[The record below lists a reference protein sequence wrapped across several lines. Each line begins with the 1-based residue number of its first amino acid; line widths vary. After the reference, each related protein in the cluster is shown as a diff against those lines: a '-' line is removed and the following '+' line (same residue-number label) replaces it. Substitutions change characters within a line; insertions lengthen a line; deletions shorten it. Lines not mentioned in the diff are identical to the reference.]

1 MEEKTEI
8 IIDDKLLKDK
18 IYLIRGVQVML
29 DSDLA
34 EIYGYTTKRL
44 NEQVKNNIEK
54 FDEED
59 LMFQL
64 TKEEAET
71 ILRSKIL
78 TLEQEEY
85 NLRSKFSTSSL
96 ENTPNSS
103 RTKFSTLSEDKLN
116 LRSNNS
122 TLEQENLNL
131 RSKILTS
138 SWGGT
143 RYTPYAFTEQGVYML
158 MTVLKGELATKQS
171 KALVRLFKQMKDYIV
186 DNQQTINQ
194 RDFLRLSLQT
204 AENAQNIIKF
214 RQKLTEIDDKV
225 ESVVSNLGD
234 MVRKSELSPIML
246 NLGKPEIPHGWLIL
260 NGQPVESE
268 LAYQQ
273 IYTLANKS
281 IAIIENYIS
290 LKTLVLFKHAKQNVS
305 ITIYTD
311 NINNGLHKVE
321 FDDFCKE
328 YSGLKI
334 EIRKADNIF
343 HDRYIILD
351 YNSPDEKIYHCGSS
365 SKDGGRKVTTITKI
379 DDTSIYKPLLAQ
391 LQKKQILVLK

>member
-1 MEEKTEI
+1 MEEKTEV
-8 IIDDKLLKDK
+8 IIDEQILKDK

-54 FDEED
+54 FDEDD

-85 NLRSKFSTSSL
+85 NLRSKISTSSL
-96 ENTPNSS
+96 VNTPNSS
-103 RTKFSTLSEDKLN
+103 RSKISTLKN
-116 LRSNNS
+116 KSNQGRGSNI
-122 TLEQENLNL
+122 
-131 RSKILTS
+131 K
-138 SWGGT
+138 
-143 RYTPYAFTEQGVYML
+143 YAPYAFTEQGVYML

-171 KALVRLFKQMKDYIV
+171 KALVRLFKQMKDYII
-186 DNQQTINQ
+186 DNQHMINQ

-204 AENAQNIIKF
+204 AENAQNIVEF

-225 ESVVSNLGD
+225 ENVVSNLGD

-246 NLGKPEIPHGWLIL
+246 NLGKPEIPPGWLIL
-260 NGQPVESE
+260 NGQPVESD

-281 IAIIENYIS
+281 ISIIDNYIS
-290 LKTLVLFKHAKQNVS
+290 LKTLILFKHTKQNISV
-305 ITIYTD
+305 TIYTD
-311 NINNGLHKVE
+311 NTNNGLHKVE

-328 YSGLKI
+328 YSGFKI
-334 EIRKADNIF
+334 DIKKADNIF

-351 YNSPDEKIYHCGSS
+351 YNTSDEKIYHCGSS

-391 LQKKQILVLK
+391 LQKKRTLVLK

>member
-1 MEEKTEI
+1 MEEENELI
-8 IIDDKLLKDK
+8 LVESQLKDK
-18 IYLIRGVQVML
+18 IYFIRGVQIML

-34 EIYGYTTKRL
+34 EIYGYTTKAF
-44 NEQVKNNIEK
+44 NQQVKNNIEK

-64 TKEEAET
+64 TKEEKDV
-71 ILRSKIL
+71 ILRSKFL
-78 TLEQEEY
+78 TLE
-85 NLRSKFSTSSL
+85 NG
-96 ENTPNSS
+96 NT
-103 RTKFSTLSEDKLN
+103 
-116 LRSNNS
+116 
-122 TLEQENLNL
+122 NL

-143 RYTPYAFTEQGVYML
+143 RYIPYAFTEQGVYML

-171 KALVRLFKQMKDYIV
+171 KALVRLFKKMKDYVIE
-186 DNQQTINQ
+186 NQEILNH

-204 AENAQNIIKF
+204 AENAHNIIEF
-214 RQKLTEIDDKV
+214 RQKLTEMDDKV
-225 ESVVSNLGD
+225 ESVVSTLGD

-246 NLGKPEIPHGWLIL
+246 NLGKPEIPPGWLIL
-260 NGQPVESE
+260 NGQPVEND

-273 IYTLANKS
+273 IYTLANKT
-281 IAIIENYIS
+281 ITIIDNYIS

-305 ITIYTD
+305 VTIFTD
-311 NINNGLHKVE
+311 NTNNGLHKVE

-334 EIRKADNIF
+334 DIKKANNIF

-351 YNSPDEKIYHCGSS
+351 YNTPDEKIYHCGSS
-365 SKDGGRKVTTITKI
+365 SKDGGRKITTITKI
-379 DDTSIYKPLLAQ
+379 DDTSLYKPLLAQ
-391 LQKKQILVLK
+391 LQNNQTLQLR

>member
-8 IIDDKLLKDK
+8 LIDEKILKDK
-18 IYLIRGVQVML
+18 IYLIRGVQVMI

-96 ENTPNSS
+96 EPNPD
-103 RTKFSTLSEDKLN
+103 F
-116 LRSNNS
+116 
-122 TLEQENLNL
+122 L
-131 RSKILTS
+131 RSKNSTSKQDDSNLKSNFSTS
-138 SWGGT
+138 SWGGK
-143 RYTPYAFTEQGVYML
+143 RKLPYAFTEQGVYML

-171 KALVRLFKQMKDYIV
+171 KTLVRLFKQMKDYII
-186 DNQQTINQ
+186 DNQQMINQ

-204 AENAQNIIKF
+204 AENAQNIIEF
-214 RQKLTEIDDKV
+214 RQQLTEIDDKV
-225 ESVVSNLGD
+225 ENVVSNLGD

-246 NLGKPEIPHGWLIL
+246 NLGKPEIPPGWLIL
-260 NGQPVESE
+260 NGQPVESD

-281 IAIIENYIS
+281 ISIIDNYIS
-290 LKTLVLFKHAKQNVS
+290 LKTLVLFKHTKQNVS
-305 ITIYTD
+305 VTIYTD
-311 NINNGLHKVE
+311 NTNNGLHKVE

-334 EIRKADNIF
+334 DIKKADNIF

-391 LQKKQILVLK
+391 LQKKQIFVLK

>member
-8 IIDDKLLKDK
+8 IIDEKLLKDK
-18 IYLIRGVQVML
+18 IYIIRGVQVIL

-64 TKEEAET
+64 TKEEKDIT
-71 ILRSKIL
+71 NNI
-78 TLEQEEY
+78 
-85 NLRSKFSTSSL
+85 NLRSKFST
-96 ENTPNSS
+96 
-103 RTKFSTLSEDKLN
+103 
-116 LRSNNS
+116 
-122 TLEQENLNL
+122 LEQGKY
-131 RSKILTS
+131 SKYL
-138 SWGGT
+138 
-143 RYTPYAFTEQGVYML
+143 PYAFTEQGVYML

-171 KALVRLFKQMKDYIV
+171 KALVRLFKRMKDYIV
-186 DNQQTINQ
+186 DNQQMINQ

-204 AENAQNIIKF
+204 AENAQNIIEF

-225 ESVVSNLGD
+225 ENVVSNLGD

-246 NLGKPEIPHGWLIL
+246 NLGKPEIPLGWLIL
-260 NGQPVESE
+260 NGQPVESD

-281 IAIIENYIS
+281 IAIIDNYIS

-305 ITIYTD
+305 VTIYTD
-311 NINNGLHKVE
+311 NINSGLHKVE

-334 EIRKADNIF
+334 DIKKADNIF

-351 YNSPDEKIYHCGSS
+351 YNTPDEKIYHCGSS

>member
-1 MEEKTEI
+1 MEEKTEV
-8 IIDDKLLKDK
+8 IIDEQILKDK
-18 IYLIRGVQVML
+18 IYVIRGVQVML

-54 FDEED
+54 FDED
-59 LMFQL
+59 FMFQL
-64 TKEEAET
+64 SEDEVKELSRSKNMLLNDDF
-71 ILRSKIL
+71 LRSKIL
-78 TLEQEEY
+78 TSKQDDSNLKSIFLISSLEQ
-85 NLRSKFSTSSL
+85 NPDFLRSKFSTSKT
-96 ENTPNSS
+96 ET
-103 RTKFSTLSEDKLN
+103 R
-116 LRSNNS
+116 
-122 TLEQENLNL
+122 
-131 RSKILTS
+131 
-138 SWGGT
+138 GG
-143 RYTPYAFTEQGVYML
+143 RQYAPYAFTEQGVYML

-186 DNQQTINQ
+186 DNQQMINQ

-204 AENAQNIIKF
+204 AENAQNIIEF
-214 RQKLTEIDDKV
+214 RQQLTEIDDKV
-225 ESVVSNLGD
+225 ENVVSNLGD

-246 NLGKPEIPHGWLIL
+246 NLGKPEIPPGWLIL
-260 NGQPVESE
+260 NGQPVESD

-281 IAIIENYIS
+281 IAIIDNYIS

-305 ITIYTD
+305 VTIYTD
-311 NINNGLHKVE
+311 NTNNGLHKVE

-334 EIRKADNIF
+334 DIKKADNIF
-343 HDRYIILD
+343 HDRYIIID
-351 YNSPDEKIYHCGSS
+351 YNTPDEKIYHCGSS